1 MVILFG
7 GQNKIRKWKNY
18 KIKMYKAV
26 IAGYS
31 RSPFTMARKGG
42 LIDIKPVN
50 LLAEVIKDLVSKS
63 KINQNDIEDVVIGC
77 AFQVGE
83 QCFNIGKLVTFL
95 TGMDI
100 KTSGMTVD
108 RWCGSS
114 MEGIHI
120 AAGKIAMGSGKVFI
134 CGGVES
140 MTRVNTGFD
149 PIPYPESE
157 KDNPNVYFS
166 MGITA
171 ENVAKKYDIS
181 RKDQQEFAISSHQ
194 KAHDAQSKG
203 NFKNEIVS
211 IGNCETDGNIRPNSN
226 QETLNGLKTAFDQ
239 NGTVTAATSSPLTD
253 GAAATLIC
261 EENYAKEN
269 NLEILGRI
277 VSTAVQG
284 CEPNFMGLGPI
295 GASKKALERANLT
308 IDKIDIVELNEAFA
322 SQSLACIKDLKID
335 QKKVNIDGGAL
346 ALGHPLGA
354 TGARITGKA
363 ADLLKRENKKYAL
376 STQCIGLGMGIAT
389 IIESVN

>member
-1 MVILFG
+1 
-7 GQNKIRKWKNY
+7 
-18 KIKMYKAV
+18 MYKAV
-26 IAGYS
+26 IAGYA
-31 RSPFTMARKGG
+31 RSPFTMAKKGE

-50 LLAEVIKDLVSKS
+50 LLSEVIKKLITQSKV
-63 KINQNDIEDVVIGC
+63 NPNDIEDIVVGC

-140 MTRVNTGFD
+140 MTRVTTGFD
-149 PIPYPESE
+149 PLPYPYIE
-157 KDNPNVYFS
+157 KENPNVYFT
-166 MGITA
+166 MGTTA
-171 ENVAKKYDIS
+171 ENVAKQYSIS
-181 RKDQQEFAISSHQ
+181 RTEQQEFAISSHK
-194 KAHDAQSKG
+194 KAFDAQTKG
-203 NFKNEIVS
+203 NFNNEIVT
-211 IGNCETDGNIRPNSN
+211 IGSCSQDSNIRPNSN
-226 QETLNGLKTAFDQ
+226 HEKLDSLKLAFDP

-261 EENYAKEN
+261 EEQYAKDN
-269 NLEILGRI
+269 NLEILARI

-284 CEPNFMGLGPI
+284 CKPDTMGLGPI
-295 GASKKALERANLT
+295 GASQKALERAKLK
-308 IDKIDIVELNEAFA
+308 IKDIDIIELNEAFA
-322 SQSLACIKDLKID
+322 SQSLACVKDLQID
-335 QKKVNIDGGAL
+335 QSRVNIDGGAL

-363 ADLLKRENKKYAL
+363 AELLQRENKKYAL

-389 IIESVN
+389 VIESVN

>member
-1 MVILFG
+1 
-7 GQNKIRKWKNY
+7 
-18 KIKMYKAV
+18 MYKAV
-26 IAGYS
+26 IAGYA
-31 RSPFTMARKGG
+31 RSPFTMAKKGE

-50 LLAEVIKDLVSKS
+50 LLSEVIKKLVTQSKV
-63 KINQNDIEDVVIGC
+63 NPNDIEDIVVGC

-114 MEGIHI
+114 MEAIHI

-140 MTRVNTGFD
+140 MTRVTTGFN
-149 PIPYPESE
+149 PIPYPYLE
-157 KDNPNVYFS
+157 KENPNVYFS

-171 ENVAKKYDIS
+171 ENVAKKYNIT
-181 RKDQQEFAISSHQ
+181 RKEQQEFAILSHQ
-194 KAHDAQSKG
+194 KAFDAQSKG
-203 NFKNEIVS
+203 SFNNEIAV
-211 IGNCETDGNIRPNSN
+211 IGNCSKDGNIRPNSN
-226 QETLNGLKTAFDQ
+226 QETLDGLKLAFDP

-261 EENYAKEN
+261 EEQFAKEN
-269 NLEILGRI
+269 NLEILARI

-284 CEPNFMGLGPI
+284 CDPDLMGLGPI
-295 GASKKALERANLT
+295 GASKKALKRANLSVK
-308 IDKIDIVELNEAFA
+308 DIDIAELNEAFA
-322 SQSLACIKDLKID
+322 SQSLACIKDLNID
-335 QKKVNIDGGAL
+335 EKKVNLDGGAL

-363 ADLLKRENKKYAL
+363 AELLKRENKKYAL
-376 STQCIGLGMGIAT
+376 ATQCIGLGMGIAT
-389 IIESVN
+389 VIESIN

>member
-1 MVILFG
+1 
-7 GQNKIRKWKNY
+7 
-18 KIKMYKAV
+18 MYKSV
-26 IAGYS
+26 IAAYS
-31 RSPFTMARKGG
+31 RSPFTMARKGA
-42 LIDIKPVN
+42 LIDTKPVN
-50 LLAEVIKDLVSKS
+50 LLADVIKNLVSKS
-63 KINQNDIEDVVIGC
+63 NVKKEDIEDIVVGC

-95 TGMDI
+95 TNMEV

-114 MEGIHI
+114 MEAIHI

-134 CGGVES
+134 GGGVES

-149 PIPYPESE
+149 PIPYPENE

-171 ENVAKKYDIS
+171 ENVAKKYGIS
-181 RKDQQEFAISSHQ
+181 RKEQQDFAISSHQ
-194 KAHDAQSKG
+194 KAHEAQTKG
-203 NFKNEIVS
+203 KFKNEIVK
-211 IGNCETDGNIRPNSN
+211 IGNCESDGNIRPKSN
-226 QETLNGLKTAFDQ
+226 QETLDGLKLAFDQ

-277 VSTAVQG
+277 VSTAVEG
-284 CEPNFMGLGPI
+284 CEPNYMGLGPI
-295 GASKKALERANLT
+295 GASKKALQRAGLT
-308 IDKIDIVELNEAFA
+308 SDKIDIVELNEAFA
-322 SQSLACIKDLKID
+322 SQSLACIKDLNIND
-335 QKKVNIDGGAL
+335 KKVNLDGGAL

-376 STQCIGLGMGIAT
+376 ATQCIGLGMGIAT
-389 IIESVN
+389 IIESID